1 MLISVSKLIDES
13 YKFYSEHREIFFE
26 YVKYLF
32 ITVIGYTLIVT
43 GGTAALAPFIKSNPW
58 VAIAIIALIFLFTL
72 ALVIGTTWI
81 SLAIIRSAAQIY
93 EHTETKSVKEE
104 LKNSLKYIWPSIIIA
119 ILVALAELGGLI
131 LLVVPAIIFGTWFAF
146 ANYAL
151 VLDDKRGVAALSA
164 SKALVKGRW
173 WEIFWKLLLLGLFF
187 GITLSII
194 PGMISLP
201 FNLIS
206 AATKSSPVVA
216 TVITIIGQILSTI
229 VRVFLVPFPIVANT
243 ILYLELK
250 KTPVQN
256 QSNIASPNESM

>member
-32 ITVIGYTLIVT
+32 IAMIGYTIIVN
-43 GGTAALAPFIKSNPW
+43 GGTTALAPLIKNNSW
-58 VAIAIIALIFLFTL
+58 AGTVVIILILLFTIAL
-72 ALVIGTTWI
+72 AIGTTWI
-81 SLAIIRSAAQIY
+81 SLAIMRSAAQIY
-93 EHTETKSVKEE
+93 ERTETKPVKEE
-104 LKNSLKYIWPSIIIA
+104 LKNAVKYIWPSIVISL
-119 ILVALAELGGLI
+119 LVALAQLGGLI

-146 ANYAL
+146 ANYTL
-151 VLDDKRGVAALSA
+151 VLDDKRGTAALSA

-187 GITLSII
+187 GIILSII
-194 PGMISLP
+194 PGIISLP
-201 FNLIS
+201 FDLIS
-206 AATKSSPVVA
+206 AATKSSPIVPI
-216 TVITIIGQILSTI
+216 VITIIGEILSTI

-256 QSNIASPNESM
+256 EPNLPVANISA